1 MVGCN
6 ATINLGR
13 LGKHCGVFPLF
24 TLYIKAIDL
33 SSTNATLVPVPGKLY
48 FYKANIQSNDDVMQ
62 SALTARERF
71 GPLAFVIKVFILD
84 GNVTSYSLLVCYLLK
99 FYVIQSTIFVC
110 IA

>member
-6 ATINLGR
+6 ATVNLGR
-13 LGKHCGVFPLF
+13 LGKHCGVFFLYLY

-33 SSTNATLVPVPGKLY
+33 SSTNVTLVPVPGKLY

-62 SALTARERF
+62 SAVTARERF
-71 GPLAFVIKVFILD
+71 GPLAFVIKVFTLD
-84 GNVTSYSLLVCYLLK
+84 GNVTSYSLLVCYV
-99 FYVIQSTIFVC
+99 YVIQSVILVY